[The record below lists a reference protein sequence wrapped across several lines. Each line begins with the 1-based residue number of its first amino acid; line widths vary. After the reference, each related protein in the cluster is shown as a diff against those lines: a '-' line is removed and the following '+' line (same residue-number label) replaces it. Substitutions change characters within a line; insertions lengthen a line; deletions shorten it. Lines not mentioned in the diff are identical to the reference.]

1 MKSKNDLNEF
11 IYFTTLKIHREF
23 PELVKYLD
31 ELPRESSLTADKAVN
46 NKELKSY
53 LELLNDLIDTYGKE
67 HEKDAFVKNHFK
79 K

>member
-53 LELLNDLIDTYGKE
+53 LESLNDLIDTYGKE